1 MASIVTFRPGF
12 ALPDAEGSVQT
23 EARVA
28 APERN
33 TMSQSP
39 APFLTP
45 LPTRDCET
53 CTVGDLS
60 LENARSGATIGAARP
75 GVFYV

>member
-1 MASIVTFRPGF
+1 M
-12 ALPDAEGSVQT
+12 QT
-23 EARVA
+23 KAGVA

-53 CTVGDLS
+53 FTVGDRC
-60 LENARSGATIGAARP
+60 LENAGSGATIGAARP